1 MLNKQSIK
9 DLIASS
15 LVGYHTDILPGK
27 INELIA
33 THNNFK
39 ATSTQD
45 GHMTAAQVKKLE
57 GIKNLDGE
65 KNQNAFSNVKVG
77 ESTIAAGT
85 ATDTVEIAAGDNISV
100 TADAETK
107 KVTIA
112 GAYQPFSAAAEG
124 LVPSPASKAN
134 TNFLSTSGWKEIQSA
149 STTVKGIVKLV
160 NATNSASTTDAATA
174 KSVADALAAANA
186 HSDKLV
192 KDLVGA
198 APDTLDTIYEIAA
211 QLKDDSAEGGKTI
224 VGSIMTAIGGK
235 SDKNHTHKGADLAVG
250 TYTLPDAA
258 SDVAVTDTIAA
269 ALAKVD
275 RRARTASAGS
285 DKWNTARTIS
295 VTGAASGSVSLD
307 GSKNVELALTLANLP
322 SNKVNA
328 MTGYTVPTKAPTSTA
343 IAAADSLNA
352 AIGKLE
358 YRLNTTNM
366 DSMIGTLTAN
376 KTLADYKITDAYSL
390 TAGNA
395 LAGRVKTIEDNMTTL
410 GGVETVNATDVTGV
424 IDAVKAALKK

>member
-15 LVGYHTDILPGK
+15 LVGYHKDILPGK

-33 THNNFK
+33 THNNTK

-85 ATDTVEIAAGDNISV
+85 ATDTVEIAAGSNMSV

-112 GAYQPFSAAAEG
+112 GAYQSFSATAEG

-149 STTVKGIVKLV
+149 STSAKGIVKLV

-235 SDKNHTHKGADLAVG
+235 SDKNHTHKGADLAIG
-250 TYTLPDAA
+250 TYALPDAV

-275 RRARTASAGS
+275 KRARTASAGS
-285 DKWNTARTIS
+285 DKWNTARTIN
-295 VTGAASGSVSLD
+295 VTGAATGSVAID
-307 GSKNVELALTLANLP
+307 GSADATLTLTLANHG
-322 SNKVNA
+322 SDKVNS
-328 MTGYTVPTKAPTSTA
+328 MKGYVLPAKAPTSTA

-395 LAGRVKTIEDNMTTL
+395 LAGRVKTIEDNMTAL
-410 GGVETVNATDVTGV
+410 GGVETVNTTDVTGV

>member
-15 LVGYHTDILPGK
+15 LVGYHKDILPGK
-27 INELIA
+27 INELIT
-33 THNNFK
+33 THNNIK

-45 GHMTAAQVKKLE
+45 GHMTAAQAKRLDA
-57 GIKNLDGE
+57 IKHLDAE

-77 ESTIAAGT
+77 TSTIAAGT
-85 ATDTVEIAAGDNISV
+85 ATDTVEIAAGSNMSV

-112 GAYQPFSAAAEG
+112 GAYRPFSATAEG

-134 TNFLSTSGWKEIQSA
+134 TNFLSTAGWKEIQSA
-149 STTVKGIVKLV
+149 SITAKGIVKLV
-160 NATNSASTTDAATA
+160 DSTESDSVADAATA
-174 KSVADALAAANA
+174 KSVASALTAAKGYTDTKI
-186 HSDKLV
+186 SDLIA
-192 KDLVGA
+192 G
-198 APDTLDTIYEIAA
+198 APDTLDTLKEIAD
-211 QLKDDSAEGGKTI
+211 QLNKDDNQTI
-224 VGSIMTAIGGK
+224 VGSLFAQISTKADAG
-235 SDKNHTHKGADLAVG
+235 HTHKGAELAIG

-275 RRARTASAGS
+275 RRARAASAGC
-285 DKWNTARTIS
+285 DKWNTARTIN
-295 VTGAASGSVSLD
+295 VTGAATGSVSID
-307 GSKNVELALTLANLP
+307 GSADATLDLTLGNLP

-328 MTGYTVPTKAPTSTA
+328 MTGYAVPAKAPTSTA
-343 IAAADSLNA
+343 IAAADSLNTA
-352 AIGKLE
+352 VGKLE
-358 YRLNTTNM
+358 YRLNALNM
-366 DSMIGTLTAN
+366 DSMIGTLKAN
-376 KTLADYKITDAYSL
+376 KTLADYKITDAYTL

-410 GGVETVNATDVTGV
+410 GGVESVTEADVTAV
-424 IDAVKAALKK
+424 MDAVKKALAK

>member
-15 LVGYHTDILPGK
+15 LVGYHKDILPGK
-27 INELIA
+27 INELI
-33 THNNFK
+33 TVHNNTK
-39 ATSTQD
+39 ATNTQD

-57 GIKNLDGE
+57 SIKNLDGE

-77 ESTIAAGT
+77 ESTIAAGA

-107 KVTIA
+107 KVTIT

-134 TNFLSTSGWKEIQSA
+134 TNFLSTAGWKEIQSA
-149 STTVKGIVKLV
+149 STTAKGIVKLV
-160 NATNSASTTDAATA
+160 NAIDSASVADAATA
-174 KSVADALAAANA
+174 KSVADAVAAANA

-192 KDLVGA
+192 KDLVGS
-198 APDTLDTIYEIAA
+198 APEALNTIYEIADA
-211 QLKDDSAEGGKTI
+211 LNKDKD
-224 VGSIMTAIGGK
+224 GSIV
-235 SDKNHTHKGADLAVG
+235 KNIMDSIATKADAGHTHAGADLAIG

-258 SDVAVTDTIAA
+258 SDVAITDTIAA

-285 DKWNTARTIS
+285 DKWNTARTIN
-295 VTGAASGSVSLD
+295 VKGAATGSVSID
-307 GSKNVELALTLANLP
+307 GSKNVDLTLTLGNLP

-328 MTGYTVPTKAPTSTA
+328 MTGYVLPTKAPTSTA
-343 IAAADSLNA
+343 IAAADSLNTA
-352 AIGKLE
+352 VGKIE
-358 YRLNTTNM
+358 YRLNALNM
-366 DSMIGTLTAN
+366 DSMIGTLKAN
-376 KTLADYKITDAYSL
+376 KTLADYKITDAYTL

-410 GGVETVNATDVTGV
+410 GGVESVTPADVTGV
-424 IDAVKAALKK
+424 IDAVKAALAK

>member
-15 LVGYHTDILPGK
+15 LVGYHKDILPGK

-33 THNNFK
+33 THNNIK
-39 ATSTQD
+39 ATNAQD

-77 ESTIAAGT
+77 ESTIAAAT

-107 KVTIA
+107 KVTIT

-160 NATNSASTTDAATA
+160 NAIDSASVADAATA

-198 APDTLDTIYEIAA
+198 APDTLDTIYEIADA
-211 QLKDDSAEGGKTI
+211 LNANKD
-224 VGSIMTAIGGK
+224 GSIVKGIMDNIATKADAG
-235 SDKNHTHKGADLAVG
+235 HTHKGADLAVG
-250 TYTLPDAA
+250 TYTLPDSA
-258 SDVAVTDTIAA
+258 SDVATTDTIAA

-275 RRARTASAGS
+275 RRARAASAGS
-285 DKWNTARTIS
+285 DKWNTARTIN
-295 VTGAASGSVSLD
+295 VKGAATGSVSID
-307 GSKNVELALTLANLP
+307 GSKNVDLTLTLANLA

-328 MTGYTVPTKAPTSTA
+328 MTGYVLPTKAPTSTA
-343 IAAADSLNA
+343 IAAADSLNTA
-352 AIGKLE
+352 VGKLE

-366 DSMIGTLTAN
+366 DSMIGTLKSN
-376 KTLADYKITDAYSL
+376 KTLADYKITDAYTL

-395 LAGRVKTIEDNMTTL
+395 LAGRVKTIETNMTTL
-410 GGVETVNATDVTGV
+410 GGVESVTSADVTGV
-424 IDAVKAALKK
+424 ISAVKESLAK

>member
-15 LVGYHTDILPGK
+15 LVGYHKDILPGK

-33 THNNFK
+33 THNNIK
-39 ATSTQD
+39 ATNAQD

-77 ESTIAAGT
+77 ESTIAAAT

-107 KVTIA
+107 KVTIT

-160 NATNSASTTDAATA
+160 NAIDSASVADAATA

-198 APDTLDTIYEIAA
+198 APDALNTIYEIADA
-211 QLKDDSAEGGKTI
+211 LNANKD
-224 VGSIMTAIGGK
+224 GSIVKGIMDNIAKKADAG
-235 SDKNHTHKGADLAVG
+235 HTHKGADLAVG
-250 TYTLPDAA
+250 TYTLPDSA
-258 SDVAVTDTIAA
+258 SDVATTDTIAA

-285 DKWNTARTIS
+285 DKWNTARTIN
-295 VTGAASGSVSLD
+295 VKGAATGSVSID
-307 GSKNVELALTLANLP
+307 GSKNVDLTLTLANHG
-322 SNKVNA
+322 SDKVNA
-328 MTGYTVPTKAPTSTA
+328 MTGYTAPTKAPTATA
-343 IAAADSLNA
+343 IAAADSLNT

-366 DSMIGTLTAN
+366 DSMIGTLKAN
-376 KTLADYKITDAYSL
+376 KTLSDYKITDAYTL
-390 TAGNA
+390 TDGNA
-395 LAGRVKTIEDNMTTL
+395 LAGRVKTIETNMTTL
-410 GGVETVNATDVTGV
+410 GGVESVSDADVTG
-424 IDAVKAALKK
+424 IISAVKESLAK

>member
-15 LVGYHTDILPGK
+15 LVGYHKDILPGK
-27 INELIA
+27 INELI
-33 THNNFK
+33 TVHNNTK
-39 ATSTQD
+39 ATNTQD

-57 GIKNLDGE
+57 SIKNLDGE

-77 ESTIAAGT
+77 ESTIAAGA

-107 KVTIA
+107 KVTIT

-134 TNFLSTSGWKEIQSA
+134 TNFLSTAGWKEIQSA
-149 STTVKGIVKLV
+149 STTAKGIVKLV
-160 NATNSASTTDAATA
+160 NAIDSASVADAATA

-186 HSDKLV
+186 HSDKLI
-192 KDLVGA
+192 KDLVGQ
-198 APDTLDTIYEIAA
+198 APESLDTIHEIADA
-211 QLKDDSAEGGKTI
+211 LSKDKE
-224 VGSIMTAIGGK
+224 GSIVK
-235 SDKNHTHKGADLAVG
+235 SIMDSIATKADSGHTHKGAELAIG
-250 TYTLPDAA
+250 TYTLPDAV

-285 DKWNTARTIS
+285 DKWNTARTIN
-295 VTGAASGSVSLD
+295 VTGAATGSVSID
-307 GSKNVELALTLANLP
+307 GSADATLNLTLGNLP

-328 MTGYTVPTKAPTSTA
+328 MTGYAVPAKAPTATA
-343 IAAADSLNA
+343 IAAADSLNT

-366 DSMIGTLTAN
+366 DSMIGTLKAN
-376 KTLADYKITDAYSL
+376 KTLADYKITDAYTL

-395 LAGRVKTIEDNMTTL
+395 LAGRVKIIEDNMTTL
-410 GGVETVNATDVTGV
+410 GGVESTNAADVTNI
-424 IDAVKAALKK
+424 IDAVKKALTQQQ

>member
-15 LVGYHTDILPGK
+15 LVGYHKDILPGK

-33 THNNFK
+33 THNNVK

-77 ESTIAAGT
+77 TSTIAAGT
-85 ATDTVEIAAGDNISV
+85 ATDTVEIAAGSNVSV

-112 GAYQPFSAAAEG
+112 GAYRPFSATAEG

-134 TNFLSTSGWKEIQSA
+134 TNFLSTAGWKEIQGA
-149 STTVKGIVKLV
+149 STTAKGIVKLV
-160 NATNSASTTDAATA
+160 DSTESDSVADAATA
-174 KSVADALAAANA
+174 KSVASALTAAKGYTDTKI
-186 HSDKLV
+186 SDLI
-192 KDLVGA
+192 GG
-198 APDTLDTIYEIAA
+198 APDTLDTLKEIAD
-211 QLKDDSAEGGKTI
+211 QLNKDDNQTI
-224 VGSIMTAIGGK
+224 VGSLFAQISTKA
-235 SDKNHTHKGADLAVG
+235 DAEHTHKGADLAIG
-250 TYTLPDAA
+250 TYTVPDAV

-275 RRARTASAGS
+275 KRARTASAGS
-285 DKWNTARTIS
+285 DKWNTARTIN
-295 VTGAASGSVSLD
+295 VTGAATGNVAID
-307 GSKNVELALTLANLP
+307 GSADVTLTLALANHG
-322 SNKVNA
+322 SDKVNA
-328 MTGYTVPTKAPTSTA
+328 MKGYVLPAKAPTSTA

-358 YRLNTTNM
+358 YRLNATNM

-410 GGVETVNATDVTGV
+410 GGVETVNAADITAV
-424 IDAVKAALKK
+424 IEAVKTALAK

>member
-77 ESTIAAGT
+77 TATITAGT
-85 ATDTVEIAAGDNISV
+85 ATDTVEIAAGSNMSV

-112 GAYQPFSAAAEG
+112 GAYQPFSATAEG

-149 STTVKGIVKLV
+149 STTAKGIVKLV
-160 NATNSASTTDAATA
+160 NSTESDSVADAATA
-174 KSVADALAAANA
+174 KSVASALTAAKGYTDTKI
-186 HSDKLV
+186 SDLIA
-192 KDLVGA
+192 G
-198 APDTLDTIYEIAA
+198 APDTLDTLKEIAD
-211 QLKDDSAEGGKTI
+211 QLNKDDNQTI
-224 VGSIMTAIGGK
+224 VGSLFAQISTKADAG
-235 SDKNHTHKGADLAVG
+235 HTHKGADLAIG
-250 TYTLPDAA
+250 TYTVPDAV

-275 RRARTASAGS
+275 KRARTASAGS
-285 DKWNTARTIS
+285 DKWNTARTIN
-295 VTGAASGSVSLD
+295 VKGAATGSVSLD
-307 GSKNVELALTLANLP
+307 GSKNVELTLTLANL
-322 SNKVNA
+322 SSDKVNA

-410 GGVETVNATDVTGV
+410 GGVESVDKTDVAAV
-424 IDAVKAALKK
+424 IEAVKTALKK

>member
-15 LVGYHTDILPGK
+15 LVGYHKDILPGK

-33 THNNFK
+33 THNNIK
-39 ATSTQD
+39 ATNAQD

-57 GIKNLDGE
+57 GIKNIDGE

-77 ESTIAAGT
+77 ESTIAAGA

-107 KVTIA
+107 KVTIT

-134 TNFLSTSGWKEIQSA
+134 TNFLSTAGWKEIQSA
-149 STTVKGIVKLV
+149 SITAKGIVKLV
-160 NATNSASTTDAATA
+160 DSTESDSVADAATA
-174 KSVADALAAANA
+174 KSVASALTAAKGYTDTKI
-186 HSDKLV
+186 SDLIA
-192 KDLVGA
+192 G
-198 APDTLDTIYEIAA
+198 APDTLDTLKEIAD
-211 QLKDDSAEGGKTI
+211 QLNKDDNQTI
-224 VGSIMTAIGGK
+224 VGSLFAQISTKADAG
-235 SDKNHTHKGADLAVG
+235 HTHKGAELAIG

-258 SDVAVTDTIAA
+258 SDIAVTDTIAA

-285 DKWNTARTIS
+285 DKWNTARTIN
-295 VTGAASGSVSLD
+295 VTGAATGSVSID
-307 GSKNVELALTLANLP
+307 GSADATLNLALANHG
-322 SNKVNA
+322 SDKVNA
-328 MTGYTVPTKAPTSTA
+328 MTGYVLPAKAPTSTA
-343 IAAADSLNA
+343 IAAADSLNTA
-352 AIGKLE
+352 VGKIE
-358 YRLNTTNM
+358 YRLNALNM
-366 DSMIGTLTAN
+366 DSMIGTLKAN
-376 KTLADYKITDAYSL
+376 KTLADYKITDAYTL

-395 LAGRVKTIEDNMTTL
+395 LAGRVKIIEDNMTTL
-410 GGVETVNATDVTGV
+410 GGVESTDAADVTNI
-424 IDAVKAALKK
+424 IDAVKKALAQQ

>member
-15 LVGYHTDILPGK
+15 LVGYHKDILPGK

-33 THNNFK
+33 THNNLK

-77 ESTIAAGT
+77 TSTIAAGA
-85 ATDTVEIAAGDNISV
+85 ATDTVEIAAGSNVSV

-112 GAYQPFSAAAEG
+112 GAYRPFSATAEG

-134 TNFLSTSGWKEIQSA
+134 TNFLSTAGWKEIQGA
-149 STTVKGIVKLV
+149 STTAKGIVKLV
-160 NATNSASTTDAATA
+160 DSTESDSVADAATA
-174 KSVADALAAANA
+174 KSVASALTAAKSYTDTKI
-186 HSDKLV
+186 SDLIA
-192 KDLVGA
+192 G
-198 APDTLDTIYEIAA
+198 APDTLDTLKEIAD
-211 QLKDDSAEGGKTI
+211 QLNKDDNQTI
-224 VGSIMTAIGGK
+224 VGSLFAQISTKA
-235 SDKNHTHKGADLAVG
+235 DAEHTHKGADLAIG
-250 TYTLPDAA
+250 TYTVPDAV

-275 RRARTASAGS
+275 KRARTASAGS
-285 DKWNTARTIS
+285 DKWNTARTIN
-295 VTGAASGSVSLD
+295 VTGAATGSVAID
-307 GSKNVELALTLANLP
+307 GSADATLTLTLANHG
-322 SNKVNA
+322 SDKVNS
-328 MTGYTVPTKAPTSTA
+328 MKGYVLPAKAPTSTA

-395 LAGRVKTIEDNMTTL
+395 LAGRVKTIEDNMTAL
-410 GGVETVNATDVTGV
+410 GGVETVNTTDVTGV

>member
-15 LVGYHTDILPGK
+15 LVGYHKDILPGK
-27 INELIA
+27 INELIT

-77 ESTIAAGT
+77 TSTITAGA
-85 ATDTVEIAAGDNISV
+85 ATDTVEIAAGSNVSV

-112 GAYQPFSAAAEG
+112 GAYRPFSATAEG

-134 TNFLSTSGWKEIQSA
+134 TNFLSTAGWKEIQGA
-149 STTVKGIVKLV
+149 STTAKGIVKLV
-160 NATNSASTTDAATA
+160 DSTESDSVADAATA
-174 KSVADALAAANA
+174 KSVASALTAAKGYTDTKI
-186 HSDKLV
+186 SDLI
-192 KDLVGA
+192 GG
-198 APDTLDTIYEIAA
+198 APDTLDTLKEIAD
-211 QLKDDSAEGGKTI
+211 QLNKDDNQTI
-224 VGSIMTAIGGK
+224 VGSLFAQISTKADAG
-235 SDKNHTHKGADLAVG
+235 HTHKGADLAIG
-250 TYTLPDAA
+250 TYTVPDAV

-275 RRARTASAGS
+275 KRARTASAGS
-285 DKWNTARTIS
+285 DKWNTARTIN
-295 VTGAASGSVSLD
+295 VKGAATGSVSLD
-307 GSKNVELALTLANLP
+307 GSKNVDLTLTLANHG
-322 SNKVNA
+322 SDKVNA
-328 MTGYTVPTKAPTSTA
+328 MTGYVLPAKAPTSTA
-343 IAAADSLNA
+343 IAAADTLNT
-352 AIGKLE
+352 AISKLE

-366 DSMIGTLTAN
+366 DSMIGTLTTN

-395 LAGRVKTIEDNMTTL
+395 LAGRVKTIENNMTTL
-410 GGVETVNATDVTGV
+410 GGVETVNAADITAV
-424 IDAVKAALKK
+424 IEAVKTALAK

>member
-15 LVGYHTDILPGK
+15 LVGYHQDILPGK

-33 THNNFK
+33 THNNIK
-39 ATSTQD
+39 ATNAQD

-77 ESTIAAGT
+77 ESTIAAAT

-107 KVTIA
+107 KVTIT

-160 NATNSASTTDAATA
+160 NAIDSASVADAATA

-198 APDTLDTIYEIAA
+198 APDALNTIYEIADA
-211 QLKDDSAEGGKTI
+211 LNANKD
-224 VGSIMTAIGGK
+224 GSIVKGIMDNIAKKADAG
-235 SDKNHTHKGADLAVG
+235 HTHKGADLAVG
-250 TYTLPDAA
+250 TYTLPDSA
-258 SDVAVTDTIAA
+258 SDVATTDTIAA

-285 DKWNTARTIS
+285 DKWNTARTITFKGAVTGS
-295 VTGAASGSVSLD
+295 VTID
-307 GSKNVELALTLANLP
+307 GSKNVDTSNLELTNHA
-322 SNKVNA
+322 SNKINA

-343 IAAADSLNA
+343 IAAADSLNT

-366 DSMIGTLTAN
+366 DSMIGTLKAN
-376 KTLADYKITDAYSL
+376 KTLADYKITDAYTL

-410 GGVETVNATDVTGV
+410 GGVESVSDADITG
-424 IDAVKAALKK
+424 IISAVKKSLAK